1 MYNLNWEKQMKKNTW
16 GGMWGM
22 WACEDS
28 YVIPIATLLNV
39 HCTLEYLG
47 SFASLG
53 FRNLSIILIVHCKTT
68 WGSLVSY

>member
-1 MYNLNWEKQMKKNTW
+1 MKL
-16 GGMWGM
+16 
-22 WACEDS
+22 ACEDS
-28 YVIPIATLLNV
+28 YIIPIATLLNV

-53 FRNLSIILIVHCKTT
+53 FCNLSVILTVHCKTT

>member
-1 MYNLNWEKQMKKNTW
+1 MYNLNWEKQMKTRQPQK
-16 GGMWGM
+16 MKL
-22 WACEDS
+22 ACEDS
-28 YVIPIATLLNV
+28 YVIPIAILLNV
-39 HCTLEYLG
+39 HCTLEHLG